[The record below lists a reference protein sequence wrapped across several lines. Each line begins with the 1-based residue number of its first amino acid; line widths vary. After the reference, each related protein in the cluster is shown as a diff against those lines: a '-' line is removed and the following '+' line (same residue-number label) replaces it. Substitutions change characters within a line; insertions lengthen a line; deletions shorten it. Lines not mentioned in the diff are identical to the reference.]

1 MRGRGGRG
9 VKKRKSIFV
18 VKFVLQRLMQIS
30 RVVLGIGINGVVD
43 NTEENIGWYKKM

>member
-1 MRGRGGRG
+1 
-9 VKKRKSIFV
+9 
-18 VKFVLQRLMQIS
+18 MQIS